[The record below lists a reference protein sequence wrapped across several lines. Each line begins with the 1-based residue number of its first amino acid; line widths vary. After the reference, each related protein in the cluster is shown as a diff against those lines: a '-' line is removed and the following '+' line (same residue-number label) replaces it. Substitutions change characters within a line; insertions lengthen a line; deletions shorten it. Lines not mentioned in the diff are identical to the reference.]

1 MIKRI
6 IGGLFAVAVIVVI
19 AFTAIGAG
27 SYKSMLPEDLFQREA
42 EPAVE
47 VVEPV
52 AEESAAEV
60 VEPVAEEP
68 AAEVEMQDSME
79 MDNATEVADDAAD
92 AESDEPTE
100 QE

>member
-6 IGGLFAVAVIVVI
+6 IGGLFAVAVIAVI
-19 AFTAIGAG
+19 TFTAIGAG

-42 EPAVE
+42 EPA
-47 VVEPV
+47 
-52 AEESAAEV
+52 AEV

-68 AAEVEMQDSME
+68 AEVVEMQDSVEME
-79 MDNATEVADDAAD
+79 NATEVADDAAE
-92 AESDEPTE
+92 AEPTE

>member
-6 IGGLFAVAVIVVI
+6 IGGLFAVAVIAVI

-27 SYKSMLPEDLFQREA
+27 SYRSMLPEDLFKREA

-47 VVEPV
+47 VVE
-52 AEESAAEV
+52 S
-60 VEPVAEEP
+60 VAEEP
-68 AAEVEMQDSME
+68 AAEVEMQDSVE
-79 MDNATEVADDAAD
+79 MDNATEVADAA
-92 AESDEPTE
+92 AEAEPTEPTE

>member
-27 SYKSMLPEDLFQREA
+27 SYRSMLPEDLFQREA
-42 EPAVE
+42 EPA
-47 VVEPV
+47 
-52 AEESAAEV
+52 AEV
-60 VEPVAEEP
+60 VESVAEEP
-68 AAEVEMQDSME
+68 AEVVEMQDSVAMG
-79 MDNATEVADDAAD
+79 NATEVADDAAE
-92 AESDEPTE
+92 AEPTE

>member
-6 IGGLFAVAVIVVI
+6 IGGLFAVAVIAVI

-42 EPAVE
+42 EPA
-47 VVEPV
+47 
-52 AEESAAEV
+52 AEV

-68 AAEVEMQDSME
+68 AEEVEMQDSVE
-79 MDNATEVADDAAD
+79 MDNATEVADDAAE
-92 AESDEPTE
+92 AEAEPTE

>member
-52 AEESAAEV
+52 AEEPAEV
-60 VEPVAEEP
+60 
-68 AAEVEMQDSME
+68 VEMQDSLTME
-79 MDNATEVADDAAD
+79 NATEVAGDAAE
-92 AESDEPTE
+92 AEPTE

>member
-6 IGGLFAVAVIVVI
+6 IGGLFAVAVIAVI

-27 SYKSMLPEDLFQREA
+27 SYKSMLPKDLFQREA

-52 AEESAAEV
+52 AEEPAE
-60 VEPVAEEP
+60 
-68 AAEVEMQDSME
+68 EVEMQDSVEME
-79 MDNATEVADDAAD
+79 NATEVADDAAE
-92 AESDEPTE
+92 AEAEPTE

>member
-6 IGGLFAVAVIVVI
+6 IGGLFAVAVIAVI
-19 AFTAIGAG
+19 TFTAIGVG

-42 EPAVE
+42 KP
-47 VVEPV
+47 
-52 AEESAAEV
+52 AAEV

-68 AAEVEMQDSME
+68 AEEGEMQDSVEME
-79 MDNATEVADDAAD
+79 NATEAADDAAD
-92 AESDEPTE
+92 AEAEPTE

>member
-19 AFTAIGAG
+19 TFTAIGAG

-42 EPAVE
+42 EPA
-47 VVEPV
+47 
-52 AEESAAEV
+52 AEV
-60 VEPVAEEP
+60 VESAEV
-68 AAEVEMQDSME
+68 VEMQDSME
-79 MDNATEVADDAAD
+79 MENATEIADDAAD
-92 AESDEPTE
+92 AAEAEPAEPAE

>member
-6 IGGLFAVAVIVVI
+6 IGGLFAVAVIAVI

-52 AEESAAEV
+52 AEESAEV
-60 VEPVAEEP
+60 
-68 AAEVEMQDSME
+68 VEMQDSVE

-92 AESDEPTE
+92 AAEAESAEPTE

>member
-6 IGGLFAVAVIVVI
+6 IGGLFAVAVIAVI

-47 VVEPV
+47 VVE
-52 AEESAAEV
+52 SAEV
-60 VEPVAEEP
+60 
-68 AAEVEMQDSME
+68 VEMQDSLTME
-79 MDNATEVADDAAD
+79 NATEVADDAAG
-92 AESDEPTE
+92 AESAEPTE

>member
-27 SYKSMLPEDLFQREA
+27 TYKSMLPEDLFQREA

-52 AEESAAEV
+52 AEESAQV
-60 VEPVAEEP
+60 VE
-68 AAEVEMQDSME
+68 MRDSVE
-79 MDNATEVADDAAD
+79 MDNATEVANDAAE
-92 AESDEPTE
+92 AESTE
-100 QE
+100 LE

>member
-42 EPAVE
+42 EPVVE
-47 VVEPV
+47 VVEPMQ
-52 AEESAAEV
+52 EK
-60 VEPVAEEP
+60 P
-68 AAEVEMQDSME
+68 AAVVEMQDSLTMG
-79 MDNATEVADDAAD
+79 NATEVADDAAE
-92 AESDEPTE
+92 AEPTE

>member
-6 IGGLFAVAVIVVI
+6 IGGLFAVAVIAVI

-52 AEESAAEV
+52 AEESAEV
-60 VEPVAEEP
+60 
-68 AAEVEMQDSME
+68 VEMQDSVTME
-79 MDNATEVADDAAD
+79 NATEVADDAAD
-92 AESDEPTE
+92 AEAEPTE

>member
-27 SYKSMLPEDLFQREA
+27 SYKSMLPEDLFQRGA
-42 EPAVE
+42 EP
-47 VVEPV
+47 
-52 AEESAAEV
+52 AAEV

-68 AAEVEMQDSME
+68 AEEVEMQDSVTME
-79 MDNATEVADDAAD
+79 NATEVADDAAD

>member
-6 IGGLFAVAVIVVI
+6 IGGLFAVAVIAVI

-27 SYKSMLPEDLFQREA
+27 TYKSMLPEDLFQREA
-42 EPAVE
+42 EPA
-47 VVEPV
+47 
-52 AEESAAEV
+52 AEV

-68 AAEVEMQDSME
+68 TTEVEMQDSVTME
-79 MDNATEVADDAAD
+79 NATEAADDAAE
-92 AESDEPTE
+92 AEPTE

>member
-6 IGGLFAVAVIVVI
+6 IGGLFAVAVIAVI

-42 EPAVE
+42 EPA
-47 VVEPV
+47 
-52 AEESAAEV
+52 AEV
-60 VEPVAEEP
+60 VEPAEV
-68 AAEVEMQDSME
+68 VEMQDSVTME
-79 MDNATEVADDAAD
+79 NATEVADDAAD
-92 AESDEPTE
+92 AEPTE

>member
-42 EPAVE
+42 EPA
-47 VVEPV
+47 
-52 AEESAAEV
+52 AEV

-68 AAEVEMQDSME
+68 AAEVEMQDSVTMVDTPE
-79 MDNATEVADDAAD
+79 ITNDAAE
-92 AESDEPTE
+92 AEAEPTE

>member
-6 IGGLFAVAVIVVI
+6 IGGLFAVAVIAVI
-19 AFTAIGAG
+19 TFTAIGVG
-27 SYKSMLPEDLFQREA
+27 SYKSMLPEDLFQREV

-52 AEESAAEV
+52 AEEPAE
-60 VEPVAEEP
+60 
-68 AAEVEMQDSME
+68 EVEMQDSVEME
-79 MDNATEVADDAAD
+79 NAPESVEVAED
-92 AESDEPTE
+92 AEPAEPAESTE

>member
-6 IGGLFAVAVIVVI
+6 IGGLFAVAVIAVI

-42 EPAVE
+42 EP
-47 VVEPV
+47 VV
-52 AEESAAEV
+52 EV

-68 AAEVEMQDSME
+68 AEEVEMQDSVTME
-79 MDNATEVADDAAD
+79 NATEVADVAAD
-92 AESDEPTE
+92 AEPAE

>member
-6 IGGLFAVAVIVVI
+6 IGGLFAIAVIVVI

-27 SYKSMLPEDLFQREA
+27 TYKSMLPEDLFQREA

-52 AEESAAEV
+52 AEESAQV
-60 VEPVAEEP
+60 VE
-68 AAEVEMQDSME
+68 MRDSVE
-79 MDNATEVADDAAD
+79 MDNATEVANDAAE
-92 AESDEPTE
+92 AESTE
-100 QE
+100 LE

>member
-42 EPAVE
+42 EPA
-47 VVEPV
+47 
-52 AEESAAEV
+52 AEV

-68 AAEVEMQDSME
+68 AEVVEMQDSVE
-79 MDNATEVADDAAD
+79 IDNATEVADDAAE
-92 AESDEPTE
+92 AEPTE

>member
-27 SYKSMLPEDLFQREA
+27 SYKSMLPEDLFQCEA
-42 EPAVE
+42 EPVVE

-52 AEESAAEV
+52 AEESAEV
-60 VEPVAEEP
+60 
-68 AAEVEMQDSME
+68 VEMQDSVE
-79 MDNATEVADDAAD
+79 MDNATEVADDAAE
-92 AESDEPTE
+92 AEPAEPAEPAE

>member
-47 VVEPV
+47 VVE
-52 AEESAAEV
+52 S
-60 VEPVAEEP
+60 VAEEP
-68 AAEVEMQDSME
+68 AEVVEMQDSVE
-79 MDNATEVADDAAD
+79 MDNATEVADGAAE
-92 AESDEPTE
+92 AEAELTE

>member
-27 SYKSMLPEDLFQREA
+27 TYKSMLPEDLFQREA
-42 EPAVE
+42 EP
-47 VVEPV
+47 VV
-52 AEESAAEV
+52 EV

-68 AAEVEMQDSME
+68 AEEVEMQDSVTME
-79 MDNATEVADDAAD
+79 NATEVADDAAE
-92 AESDEPTE
+92 AEPTE

>member
-42 EPAVE
+42 EPAAE
-47 VVEPV
+47 VVESV
-52 AEESAAEV
+52 AEESAE
-60 VEPVAEEP
+60 
-68 AAEVEMQDSME
+68 EVEMQDSVE

-92 AESDEPTE
+92 AAEAESEPAE

>member
-6 IGGLFAVAVIVVI
+6 IGGLFAVAVIAVI

-42 EPAVE
+42 EPA
-47 VVEPV
+47 
-52 AEESAAEV
+52 AEV
-60 VEPVAEEP
+60 VEPVAEELT
-68 AAEVEMQDSME
+68 EVVEMQDSVEME
-79 MDNATEVADDAAD
+79 NASEVVDDAAE
-92 AESDEPTE
+92 AEPTEPTE

>member
-27 SYKSMLPEDLFQREA
+27 TYKSMLPEDLFQREA

-52 AEESAAEV
+52 AEEPAE
-60 VEPVAEEP
+60 
-68 AAEVEMQDSME
+68 EVEMQDSME
-79 MDNATEVADDAAD
+79 MGNATEAADDAAE
-92 AESDEPTE
+92 AEAIEPTE

>member
-6 IGGLFAVAVIVVI
+6 IGGLFAVAVIAVI
-19 AFTAIGAG
+19 TFTAIGAG

-42 EPAVE
+42 EPAAE

-52 AEESAAEV
+52 AEESAE
-60 VEPVAEEP
+60 
-68 AAEVEMQDSME
+68 EVEMQDSVEME
-79 MDNATEVADDAAD
+79 NATEVADDAVE
-92 AESDEPTE
+92 AESAEPTE

>member
-6 IGGLFAVAVIVVI
+6 IGGLFAVAVIAVI

-42 EPAVE
+42 EPA
-47 VVEPV
+47 
-52 AEESAAEV
+52 AEV

-68 AAEVEMQDSME
+68 AEAVEMQDSLTIE
-79 MDNATEVADDAAD
+79 NATEVADDAAD
-92 AESDEPTE
+92 AEPTEPTE